1 MSHRKKTWGLLARIR
16 SESADAQSRNARDA
30 FTLLE
35 VILALAILGLALAT
49 LGQASGR
56 SHDSARRAAEESELA
71 LHAESVLDEL
81 LCGLRELAAV
91 DREPIADVDDPSAPP
106 VAVVSVG
113 IENGPLDG
121 LLVLRVRVQ
130 PAESLAGSAA
140 ALDAVELVQWIVDP
154 SLSDSSG
161 GAL

>member
-1 MSHRKKTWGLLARIR
+1 MSKGRARRGSACVGSSHPDQAWSGL
-16 SESADAQSRNARDA
+16 SRDG

-49 LGQASGR
+49 LGQATSR
-56 SHDSARRAAEESELA
+56 SHDNARRAAEESELA
-71 LHAESVLDEL
+71 LYAESVLDEIQ
-81 LCGLRELAAV
+81 CGLRELAAV
-91 DREPIADVDDPSAPP
+91 DREPIADADDPSAPP

-121 LLVLRVRVQ
+121 LLVVRVRVD
-130 PAESLAGSAA
+130 PAEPIAGSAA
-140 ALDAVELVQWIVDP
+140 GLDAVELVQWMVDP
-154 SLSDSSG
+154 SLADSSA